1 MAHATRKAPEINDF
15 LNMLSGIDRTIAIH
29 NGICTRCK
37 GPAIEFRDDLSENE
51 QTISGYCQDCQD
63 EVFGND

>member
-1 MAHATRKAPEINDF
+1 MAKATLKAPGIELM

-29 NGICTRCK
+29 NGICTRCE
-37 GPAIEFRDDLSENE
+37 GPAFEFRNELSEHE

-63 EVFGND
+63 EIFGK